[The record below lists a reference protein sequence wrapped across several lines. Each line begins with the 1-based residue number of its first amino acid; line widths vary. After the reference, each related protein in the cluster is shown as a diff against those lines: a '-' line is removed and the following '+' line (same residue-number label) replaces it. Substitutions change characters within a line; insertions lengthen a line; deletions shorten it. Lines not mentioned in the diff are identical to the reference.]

1 MTDNT
6 VDIQYTPP
14 PVLELQGVCFHAQDK
29 RIVEDLDLVFLP
41 NKTYAL
47 IGPSGGGKSTALKL
61 AAGLLVPT
69 GGKVLYN
76 GRDIFTFSRQENL
89 TFRKE
94 AAFVFQ
100 DSALWA
106 NQNLSQILDLPL
118 KIHFSRMNLKTRRER
133 ARTVVSEVGYLKSL
147 EVRPAQLSMGEQ
159 KLIAFS
165 RALLCDPSVL
175 FLDEWTESLDDTA
188 ARRLVN
194 IVKKRKEAGTTVLF
208 ISHNMRIIRE
218 LADHIYVIVDGKLT
232 RSVPR
237 EEFDENQ
244 DLSNYIQKD

>member
-1 MTDNT
+1 MTDQP
-6 VDIQYTPP
+6 VDTPVATF
-14 PVLELQGVCFHAQDK
+14 PVLELQAVRFHAQDK
-29 RIVEDLDLVFLP
+29 RIVEDLDLVFQP

-118 KIHFSRMNLKTRRER
+118 KIHFPRMNLKARRER
-133 ARTVVSEVGYLKSL
+133 ARAVVSEVGYLKSL
-147 EVRPAQLSMGEQ
+147 EVRPSQLSMGEQ

-165 RALLCDPSVL
+165 RALVCDPSVL
-175 FLDEWTESLDDTA
+175 FLDEWTESLDDSA
-188 ARRLVN
+188 ARRLVS

-218 LADHIYVIVDGKLT
+218 LADHIYVIVDGKPA